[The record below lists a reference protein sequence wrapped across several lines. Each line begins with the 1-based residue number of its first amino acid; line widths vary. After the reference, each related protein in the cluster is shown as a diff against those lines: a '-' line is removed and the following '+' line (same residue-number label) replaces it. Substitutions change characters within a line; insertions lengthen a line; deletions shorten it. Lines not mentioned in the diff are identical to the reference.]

1 MGGSKMG
8 PAQHAGGERAADG
21 RACRIRSVDLTIRK
35 WQREERAIANKPP
48 GSPEVP
54 AGCLAVWL
62 SGCLAVCLAASL
74 PASTAT
80 AARAWQLGSA
90 RQAPAF
96 LHLHFETS
104 ESSIAEEEE
113 ERGEQEQPQQE
124 ECSLLPNE
132 PAGFWPQTTHQHQ
145 MDRPASK
152 GKVRSEGRVLQ

>member
-8 PAQHAGGERAADG
+8 PAQHAGNEGAADG

-54 AGCLAVWL
+54 AGL
-62 SGCLAVCLAASL
+62 SGCLAASL

-104 ESSIAEEEE
+104 ESNIAEEE
-113 ERGEQEQPQQE
+113 ERGEQEQQQQE

-132 PAGFWPQTTHQHQ
+132 PAGFWPT
-145 MDRPASK
+145 DDSPAPN
-152 GKVRSEGRVLQ
+152 GPTRL